1 MNRKTVQRFLS
12 TERTPRWQLIVGGA
26 FVVFI
31 GFAQNWYFYGKAVRD
46 AQIAE
51 QQSRIHDKLLE
62 IQQHSIDFQTYAN
75 AFVASVL
82 DGTDDLGERR
92 QTLIDNILS
101 QDAAVDVA
109 RDVLD
114 ASVKREVEDYRKALR
129 EMKASVESVSDVVS
143 MSVFWQS
150 ASDLLVARNKLLD
163 ALSVLERSTGT

>member
-1 MNRKTVQRFLS
+1 MNRTAVQKFLN
-12 TERTPRWQLIVGGA
+12 TERTPRWQIIAGGA
-26 FVVFI
+26 LVVLI
-31 GFAQNWYFYGKAVRD
+31 GFGQNAYFYSKAVDD
-46 AQIAE
+46 AQVAE

-82 DGTDDLGERR
+82 DNTDDLADRR

-114 ASVKREVEDYRKALR
+114 ASVQQEVANYRKALR
-129 EMKASVESVSDVVS
+129 EMKASVESVSDVIS
-143 MSVFWQS
+143 MSRFWQS

-163 ALSVLERSTGT
+163 SLSALEKLTGI